1 MTKKHDVKDAEL
13 EQVNGG
19 GGVMNSPDQQL
30 AEVEGNSVDE
40 KFDTHQGNLGND
52 MILTETDRQ

>member
-19 GGVMNSPDQQL
+19 GGVMDPPDQKL
-30 AEVEGNSVDE
+30 AEVEGNSSDG
-40 KFDTHQGNLGND
+40 KFATHQGNLEND